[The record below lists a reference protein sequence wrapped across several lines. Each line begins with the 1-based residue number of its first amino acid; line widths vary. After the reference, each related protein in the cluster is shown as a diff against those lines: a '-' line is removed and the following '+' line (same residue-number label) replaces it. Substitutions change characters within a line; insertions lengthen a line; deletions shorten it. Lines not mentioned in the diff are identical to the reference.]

1 MRQENQLSFSYWP
14 MQLTWR
20 PVDIRRV
27 IHGGRLNKANNRCL
41 FIRLPGQL
49 ALVHPAV
56 GWIVGN
62 SPGSRANNIYLP
74 GSDKL
79 SEV

>member
-1 MRQENQLSFSYWP
+1 M
-14 MQLTWR
+14 
-20 PVDIRRV
+20 
-27 IHGGRLNKANNRCL
+27 NKANNRCL
-41 FIRLPGQL
+41 FTRLPGQL
-49 ALVHPAV
+49 APVHPAV

-62 SPGSRANNIYLP
+62 SLGSRANNIYLP